1 MGIRDNLPFPAR
13 TVTVSGPA
21 LPDILG
27 QSPFTFVRLEGKEG
41 VCGLFEYDI
50 ELKTPDKAYNFHGPE
65 GNFDLREM
73 SGRELTVHIELDGMG
88 TGLAGRIGAG
98 TREISGIVDRARYL
112 RAEGRHF
119 VYGLTLRPWL
129 WIASQN
135 RNSRVFENRTD
146 IEIIEEVLSA
156 YSFPV
161 ERRLDVAKYPRR
173 VYRTQCDESDY
184 TFIARLMQHWG

>member
-1 MGIRDNLPFPAR
+1 
-13 TVTVSGPA
+13 
-21 LPDILG
+21 
-27 QSPFTFVRLEGKEG
+27 
-41 VCGLFEYDI
+41 
-50 ELKTPDKAYNFHGPE
+50 FHGPE

-73 SGRELTVHIELDGMG
+73 NGRELTVHVELDGMG

-146 IEIIEEVLSA
+146 IEIIEEV
-156 YSFPV
+156 
-161 ERRLDVAKYPRR
+161 
-173 VYRTQCDESDY
+173 
-184 TFIARLMQHWG
+184 

>member
-1 MGIRDNLPFPAR
+1 MGIRLPSASNR
-13 TVTVSGPA
+13 TVRVAGPGMPEILGRPA
-21 LPDILG
+21 LVFSKLSG
-27 QSPFTFVRLEGKEG
+27 SEGI
-41 VCGLFEYDI
+41 CSLFEYEI

-65 GNFDLREM
+65 GNFDLRKM
-73 SGRELTVHIELDGMG
+73 NGCELTVRIELDGMG
-88 TGLAGRIGAG
+88 TSLDGGIGAG

-135 RNSRVFENRTD
+135 RNSRVFEGRTD

-156 YSFPV
+156 YTFPV
-161 ERRLDVAKYPRR
+161 ERRLD
-173 VYRTQCDESDY
+173 
-184 TFIARLMQHWG
+184 IARYAHRPTSDNCSVPT